1 MKNLFLACT
10 FLLTGTIGFSQNL
23 PKVYTDI
30 VEKYN
35 EQNFESI
42 IGLTKDVDLLAKN
55 RKDTIVA
62 NSYYYIG
69 NSYRNLGQP
78 ESAIN
83 WFEKEKVL
91 RSDLGL
97 KETSEFS
104 GALYNL
110 ALVYLEAGQYAKAET
125 MAADLLTNDKRVYG
139 INTEAY
145 VSTVQSV
152 ADIYTQL
159 DKFAE
164 AENLLLQTLGEQNKN
179 SILAAAVH
187 SELGGLYTV
196 NGQFQKATRH
206 LNDALT
212 ILERQSEPNSRFTL
226 TTTVNLGILYM
237 TQGKFA
243 EAEEAFDF
251 VLANMSEDEPSYYN
265 VLNNQ
270 ALVYQSLGQLDRSE
284 KIFKT
289 IREADSVYIGD
300 NHPDFAITLS
310 NLGLVFSDEG
320 KYKQAETVLLKAI
333 EIQKANDEAE
343 TALFASKLNNLAKIY
358 RLDGQSQKS
367 IPLHEQAL
375 TIFKKTLGEESPE
388 FATTSFNLGMS
399 YWQTGQ
405 SDLAI
410 KYLRSASNIR
420 NAKLGKKHPKSAE
433 SFQKIAEFQWEKKQ
447 LREAQQ
453 TFGEAFGSYY
463 FQINSLFP
471 VLTEEEKSKFYY
483 NNIKPSFEKFNSFA
497 LTAKETNPAILG
509 DVYDHHINT
518 KAAIM
523 YATERVKESVRK
535 SNDTTLIRLFDRWQA
550 QKEMIAKLYS
560 QNQSPSRIDSLQQSA
575 ELLEKELT
583 RRSSVFTKQLN
594 RKTISWKDIQKALK
608 PNEAAVEVVRFKNY
622 SPEHGGAFK
631 NEIIYGF
638 LIVTPKTKNNPDLI
652 VLNNGIELEG
662 KFLSFYRNNIQFTL
676 DDNRSYK
683 NYFES
688 LAKYLSN
695 QKIKKIYLSRD
706 GVYNQININTVKN
719 TETQKF
725 LLDEF
730 EVTLVTNTKELLE
743 KRTTKSNSQSSLLI
757 GFPKFNLNSA
767 SEEKKEATT
776 RAVTRG
782 GNLSR
787 GLRGNLLRQMR
798 GDAGIAVLPGT
809 EIEIDQIAK
818 ISKNPEVFKEDLASE
833 GLIKQVISPMVLHI
847 ATHGYFLEDD
857 DETTAMDKTLAYV
870 PSPLLKSGLLLAGS
884 ENFLRTGVP
893 VNDVGDDGIL
903 TAYEAMNL
911 NLENTELVVLSACET
926 GLGVV
931 KNGEGVYGLQ
941 RAFKMAGAQS
951 MIMSLWSVDDAA
963 TQQLMSLFYEERQ
976 RASDP
981 HTAFRNAQQK
991 LKKNF
996 PHPFYWGAF
1005 VMVGI

>member
-1 MKNLFLACT
+1 MKNLCFVFACV
-10 FLLTGTIGFSQNL
+10 LSSSVVLGQKL

-35 EQNFESI
+35 EQNYETI
-42 IGLTKDVDLLAKN
+42 IGLTKDVDILARS

-62 NSYYYIG
+62 NSYYYIAH
-69 NSYRNLGQP
+69 SYRNLGEP
-78 ESAIN
+78 DKAVT

-91 RSDLGL
+91 RADLGL
-97 KETSEFS
+97 QETSEFS
-104 GALYNL
+104 GALYHL
-110 ALVYLEAGQYAKAET
+110 AIVYLEAGQYSKAEA
-125 MAADLLTNDKRVYG
+125 MAADLIANDKQMHG
-139 INTEAY
+139 IRSEEY
-145 VSTVQSV
+145 ISTVQRV
-152 ADIYTQL
+152 LDIYTQL
-159 DKFAE
+159 DRFPAAE
-164 AENLLLQTLGEQNKN
+164 KLLIEALHAQEKK
-179 SILAAAVH
+179 SILEAAVH

-196 NGQFQKATRH
+196 NGQYQKASKH
-206 LNDALT
+206 LNDAFNIFEKHT
-212 ILERQSEPNSRFTL
+212 QPNPRFTL
-226 TTTVNLGILYM
+226 GATVNLGILYM
-237 TQGKFA
+237 TQGKYA

-251 VLANMSEDEPSYYN
+251 VLANMSEDAPTYFN

-284 KIFKT
+284 KLFRQ
-289 IREADSVYIGD
+289 IREADSLYLGD
-300 NHPDFAITLS
+300 THPDFAITLS

-320 KYKQAETVLLKAI
+320 KHQQAEQLLI
-333 EIQKANDEAE
+333 RSLEIQKMNDEAE
-343 TALFASKLNNLAKIY
+343 TAIYASKLNNLAKVY
-358 RLDGQSQKS
+358 RIAGQPQKS

-375 TIFKKTLGEESPE
+375 GIFEKTLGPGSPE

-399 YWQTGQ
+399 LWQTGQ
-405 SDLAI
+405 RDLAL
-410 KYLRSASNIR
+410 KYLKSSSSIR
-420 NAKLGKKHPKSAE
+420 NTKLGKKHPRSAE
-433 SFQKIAEFQWEKKQ
+433 SLQKIAEFQWEQKQ
-447 LREAQQ
+447 LKEAQQ

-497 LTAKETNPAILG
+497 LSAKDTNPAILG

-523 YATERVKESVRK
+523 YATERVKESIRK
-535 SNDTTLIRLFDRWQA
+535 SNDTTLIRLFDRWQS
-550 QKEMIAKLYS
+550 QKERIAKLYS
-560 QNQSPSRIDSLQQSA
+560 QNQSPEKIDSLQQSA

-583 RRSSVFTKQLN
+583 RRSAVFTKQLN
-594 RKTISWKDIQKALK
+594 RKVISWKDIQKGLK
-608 PNEAAVEVVRFKNY
+608 PNEAAVEIIRFRNY
-622 SPEHGGAFK
+622 SPELGGAFK
-631 NEIIYGF
+631 DEIIYGF
-638 LIVTPKTKNNPDLI
+638 LIVTAKTKNNPELI
-652 VLNNGIELEG
+652 ALNNGIQLEG
-662 KFLSFYRNNIQFTL
+662 RFLSFYRNNIQFTL
-676 DDNRSYK
+676 DDTRSYK
-683 NYFES
+683 NYFEP
-688 LAKYLSN
+688 LAKFLTS

-706 GVYNQININTVKN
+706 GVYNQININTIKN
-719 TETQKF
+719 TDSQKF

-730 EVTLVTNTKELLE
+730 EVTLVTNTRELIE

-767 SEEKKEATT
+767 AQEKAEATT
-776 RAVTRG
+776 RSVTRG

-787 GLRGNLLRQMR
+787 GLRGGLLRHMR
-798 GDAGIAVLPGT
+798 GEGGIAVLPGT

-857 DETTAMDKTLAYV
+857 EPTVSEKSVQYV

-884 ENFLRTGVP
+884 ENFLKTGTP
-893 VNDVGDDGIL
+893 VNDDGDDGIL

-911 NLENTELVVLSACET
+911 NLENTDLVVLSACET

-976 RASDP
+976 KVSDA
-981 HTAFRNAQQK
+981 HTAFHNAQQK
-991 LKKNF
+991 LKKTF

-1005 VMVGI
+1005 IMVGI

>member
-1 MKNLFLACT
+1 MKNVCFVFACLFSSSFVFA
-10 FLLTGTIGFSQNL
+10 QNL
-23 PKVYTDI
+23 PKLYTEI
-30 VEKYN
+30 VERYN
-35 EQNFESI
+35 EQNYETI
-42 IGLTKDVDLLAKN
+42 IGLTKDVDVLARN

-62 NSYYYIG
+62 NSFYYIA

-78 ESAIN
+78 ENAIT
-83 WFEKEKVL
+83 WFEREKGL

-97 KETSEFS
+97 VETSEFS
-104 GALYNL
+104 GALYSL

-125 MAADLLTNDKRVYG
+125 MAADLLANDKRIYG
-139 INTEAY
+139 VRTEEY

-159 DKFAE
+159 DKFPE
-164 AENLLLQTLGEQNKN
+164 AEKLLLESLRAQEKN
-179 SILAAAVH
+179 SSLEAAVH

-206 LNDALT
+206 LNDALA
-212 ILERQSEPNSRFTL
+212 ILEKQHDTDSRFTL
-226 TTTVNLGILYM
+226 TATVNLGILYL

-243 EAEEAFDF
+243 EAEEAFDY
-251 VLANMSEDEPSYYN
+251 VLANMSQDEPTYFN

-284 KIFKT
+284 KIFRQ
-289 IREADSVYIGD
+289 IREADSLYIGD
-300 NHPDFAITLS
+300 THPDFAITLS
-310 NLGLVFSDEG
+310 NLGLVLSDEG
-320 KYKQAETVLLKAI
+320 KHKQAEALLLRSL
-333 EIQKANDEAE
+333 EIQKLNDEAE
-343 TALFASKLNNLAKIY
+343 TALYASKLNNLAKIY
-358 RLDGQSQKS
+358 RIGGQPQKS

-375 TIFKKTLGEESPE
+375 VIFKKTLGEESPE

-405 SDLAI
+405 RELAI
-410 KYLRSASNIR
+410 KYLKSSSSIR
-420 NAKLGKKHPKSAE
+420 NSKLGKKHPKSAE
-433 SFQKIAEFQWEKKQ
+433 SLQKIAEFQWEKKQ
-447 LREAQQ
+447 LKEAQQ

-483 NNIKPSFEKFNSFA
+483 NNIKPAFEKFNSFA
-497 LTAKETNPAILG
+497 LTAKESNPAILG
-509 DVYDHHINT
+509 DIYDHHINT

-535 SNDTTLIRLFDRWQA
+535 SNDTTLIRLFDRWQS
-550 QKEMIAKLYS
+550 QKEQIAKLYS
-560 QNQSPSRIDSLQQSA
+560 QNQAPAKIDSLQQSA

-583 RRSSVFTKQLN
+583 RRSAVFTRQLA
-594 RKTISWKDIQKALK
+594 RKLISWKDIQKTLK
-608 PNEAAVEVVRFKNY
+608 PNEAAVEIIRFRNY
-622 SPEHGGAFK
+622 APDLGGTFK
-631 NEIIYGF
+631 DEIIYGF
-638 LIVTPKTKNNPDLI
+638 LIVTSKTKNNPELV
-652 VLNNGIELEG
+652 VLNNGVQLEG
-662 KFLSFYRNNIQFTL
+662 RFLSFYRNNIQFTL
-676 DDNRSYK
+676 DDTRSYK
-683 NYFES
+683 NYFEP
-688 LAKYLSN
+688 LAKTLAS

-719 TETQKF
+719 TDSQKF

-730 EVTLVTNTKELLE
+730 EVTLVTNTRELLE

-767 SEEKKEATT
+767 TQENKEAAT
-776 RAVTRG
+776 RSVTRG

-787 GLRGNLLRQMR
+787 GLRGGLLRHMR
-798 GDAGIAVLPGT
+798 GEGGIAVLPGT
-809 EIEIDQIAK
+809 EIEIDQIAR

-857 DETTAMDKTLAYV
+857 AETVAAEQSAHYV

-884 ENFLRTGVP
+884 ENFLRTGIP
-893 VNDVGDDGIL
+893 VNDEGDDGIL

-911 NLENTELVVLSACET
+911 NLENTDMVVLSACET

-976 RASDP
+976 KVADP

-991 LKKNF
+991 LKKTF

-1005 VMVGI
+1005 IMVGI